1 MSDGVIGAGY
11 ALPLRG
17 CAGIPRQMSH
27 LVAGALQPF
36 RTRDTIR
43 RHVRPLELPTL
54 AKVRNLRKGVL
65 VACPM
70 RKACS
75 DV

>member
-1 MSDGVIGAGY
+1 MTDAVVGAGH

-17 CAGIPRQMSH
+17 WGGIPRQMSH

-36 RTRDTIR
+36 RTRDTDC

-54 AKVRNLRKGVL
+54 AKVWNLRKGVESRVSSSGL
-65 VACPM
+65 G
-70 RKACS
+70 
-75 DV
+75 